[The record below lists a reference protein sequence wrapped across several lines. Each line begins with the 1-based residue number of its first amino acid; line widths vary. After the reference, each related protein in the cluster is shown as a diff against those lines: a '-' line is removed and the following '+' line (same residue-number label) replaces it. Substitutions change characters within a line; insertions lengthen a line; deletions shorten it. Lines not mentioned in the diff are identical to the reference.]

1 MEVGG
6 QRDNDFTTQNM
17 NREPHYILV
26 VDDQIGISGSPE
38 QEDFL
43 DAVGG
48 SPESKH
54 ADGYPYKF
62 EFHTGGSG
70 GGTNSVEAVKAAVLS
85 RWPAADGKRW
95 AMVLLDVRFGGDE
108 KFGFTLLRALREDS
122 RFGKDLPIVM
132 LTSEGKGKKDEADKL
147 KADGFFPKA
156 DESGKPLWSE
166 AGLKDKVLRFGLIP
180 DDRDDSLLNAT
191 HTTRLL
197 GRSLALLQ
205 LLRDARYY
213 AMEPSGGRILY
224 GETGTGK
231 TELAGYI
238 HCYTKRNGPYGHWFA
253 DPASKEL
260 MKGELFGWWV
270 DAHDHADHSQAGK
283 IEEAQGGTFFLD
295 EVANLPGAIQMAF
308 LQFRKQDAGWRT
320 LARMGKFPQADAKK
334 KEATKSVVPGARL
347 LTDHRIQVDVLLL
360 TGTKENLEDPDV
372 REKLGFRDD
381 LHNALGTPLL
391 SLSLNDRREDIQEL
405 FQAFVQR
412 ALAKPEKAAPNFQ
425 IEPAVLELLRQR
437 NWSARGNVR
446 DLERIAEYAAQ
457 HMGDFHT
464 VRLERLPKDVLKDAE
479 AKPARA
485 QLQSLT
491 DAQADVAPSPSK
503 PVHEAPQEKTSAH
516 GALTRAEL
524 EHLRNRARLLEEAA
538 EAEREV
544 SPAGV
549 KTKYRPTVAVSRLM
563 GHKVT
568 TTNAKR
574 IIKDILGTI
583 LNTPDFLVDAY
594 GEKELEDI
602 RAWVKSKP
610 PLVALHRYAIGEIG
624 ADEI

>member
-1 MEVGG
+1 MKHES
-6 QRDNDFTTQNM
+6 
-17 NREPHYILV
+17 HYILV

-43 DAVGG
+43 DAVDG
-48 SPESKH
+48 SPEAKG
-54 ADGYPYKF
+54 ACGYSYKF
-62 EFHTGGSG
+62 EFHTGRTG
-70 GGTNSVEAVKAAVLS
+70 GGTNSIEAVKAAVLS

-95 AMVLLDVRFGGDE
+95 ALVLLDVRFGEDD

-205 LLRDARYY
+205 LLRDARFY

-238 HCYTKRNGPYGHWFA
+238 HCYTNRNGPYVHWFA

-270 DAHDHADHSQAGK
+270 DAHDHADQSQAGK
-283 IEEAQGGTFFLD
+283 IEESQGGTFFLD

-308 LQFRKQDAGWRT
+308 LQFRKQDSEGWRT
-320 LARMGKFPQADAKK
+320 LARMGKFPHADAKK

-347 LTDHRIQVDVLLL
+347 LADHRIQVDVLLL
-360 TGTKENLEDPDV
+360 TGTKENLEDQDV
-372 REKLGFRDD
+372 RQKIGFRDD
-381 LHNALGTPLL
+381 LHNALGTPLH

-405 FQAFVQR
+405 FRAFVQR
-412 ALAKPEKAAPNFQ
+412 ALVKPGKAAPSFQ
-425 IEPAVLELLRQR
+425 IEPAVFELLQQR

-457 HMGDFHT
+457 HLGDFHT

-485 QLQSLT
+485 PLQSLT
-491 DAQADVAPSPSK
+491 DAPADVAPSLSEPMQ
-503 PVHEAPQEKTSAH
+503 EAPQEKTSAH

-524 EHLRNRARLLEEAA
+524 EHLRHRAQLLEDAA
-538 EAEREV
+538 EATRKEDAASGR
-544 SPAGV
+544 
-549 KTKYRPTVAVSRLM
+549 KIKYQPTVAVSRLM
-563 GHKVT
+563 GNAVSGVD
-568 TTNAKR
+568 AKR
-574 IIKDILGTI
+574 IINTNILGPIFSPTKKME
-583 LNTPDFLVDAY
+583 NAY
-594 GEKELEDI
+594 GKAGIESI
-602 RAWVKSKP
+602 QAWAKSRP
-610 PLVALHRYAIGEIG
+610 VLLALYRYATDEISADQIN
-624 ADEI
+624 ADEN